1 MGQLSLN
8 LCAWSLCSATREWKL
23 LSRVQL
29 FATPWTNTVPG
40 ILQARTLSLLQGIF
54 PTQGS
59 NPNLPHCRWILYQ
72 LSHQESPRILE
83 WVAYP
88 FSSRSLW
95 HRNQTGVSCIAG
107 RCLTNWA
114 TREALNSA
122 RICSQEKLS
131 KSVLKSILQPLKYYV
146 WVAGKE
152 WFLCFSF
159 IYF

>member
-1 MGQLSLN
+1 MRQLSLN

-88 FSSRSLW
+88 FYRGSSQPVNRT
-95 HRNQTGVSCIAG
+95 RVSCIAG
-107 RCLTNWA
+107 RFFTNRA
-114 TREALNSA
+114 MREAFSY
-122 RICSQEKLS
+122 
-131 KSVLKSILQPLKYYV
+131 LKYYFTSIKMLKYLILNNYPSDFL
-146 WVAGKE
+146 KE
-152 WFLCFSF
+152 INLYEGHSEFVLF
-159 IYF
+159 